1 MNGSLA
7 YAFGVGMVA
16 TFNPCGFAMLP
27 AYLSYF
33 LGLEGEQPEGTNT
46 PDASILRAL
55 AVGASMTA
63 GFLVVFGVLG
73 LVLEPALTT
82 INRRLPWVTIL
93 LGLVLVALGVAMLAG
108 RTISVRLPKF
118 GRGPESRGLSSVF
131 LFGISYALVSLS
143 CTLSL
148 FTAAI
153 STTVQDEN
161 VIIGM
166 LAFLAYG
173 LGMGLVLMVITL
185 AIALAR
191 QSLVRNLRKVLPY
204 INRVSGGLLVLAG
217 LYVVYYGWYEL
228 RVFNG
233 TTSGGGVAQW
243 AFDIN
248 SSISRWI
255 NEVGAIRLG
264 LILGLVIALAVLVA
278 LATRRRAEDR

>member
-33 LGLEGEQPEGTNT
+33 LGLEGEQDTA

-73 LVLEPALTT
+73 IVLEPALTT

-118 GRGPESRGLSSVF
+118 GRGPESRELSSVF

-153 STTVQDEN
+153 STTVQDGN
-161 VIIGM
+161 LLLGI

-248 SSISRWI
+248 SSVSRWI
-255 NEVGAIRLG
+255 NEVGATRLG

-278 LATRRRAEDR
+278 LAARRRAEDR

>member
-1 MNGSLA
+1 MA
-7 YAFGVGMVA
+7 V
-16 TFNPCGFAMLP
+16 TGFPYSAQGGLP
-27 AYLSYF
+27 
-33 LGLEGEQPEGTNT
+33 ET
-46 PDASILRAL
+46 
-55 AVGASMTA
+55 
-63 GFLVVFGVLG
+63 
-73 LVLEPALTT
+73 
-82 INRRLPWVTIL
+82 
-93 LGLVLVALGVAMLAG
+93 
-108 RTISVRLPKF
+108 
-118 GRGPESRGLSSVF
+118 
-131 LFGISYALVSLS
+131 
-143 CTLSL
+143 
-148 FTAAI
+148 I

-248 SSISRWI
+248 SSVSRWI
-255 NEVGAIRLG
+255 NEVGATRLG

>member
-33 LGLEGEQPEGTNT
+33 LGLEGEQDDA

-93 LGLVLVALGVAMLAG
+93 LGLVLVAIGVAMLAG
-108 RTISVRLPKF
+108 RTISVRLPSF
-118 GRGPESRGLSSVF
+118 GRGAESRELSSVF

-161 VIIGM
+161 LVAGI

-191 QSLVRNLRKVLPY
+191 QSLVRNLRRVLPY
-204 INRVSGGLLVLAG
+204 INRVSGALLVLAG
-217 LYVVYYGWYEL
+217 LYVAYYGWYEL
-228 RVFNG
+228 RVFSG
-233 TTSGGGVAQW
+233 DISGGGIAQW
-243 AFDIN
+243 AFDITT
-248 SSISRWI
+248 SISRWV
-255 NEVGAIRLG
+255 NEVGATRLG
-264 LILGLVIALAVLVA
+264 LILGLIIAIAVLIA